1 MQQIQTHQLDSD
13 VGPGVLQSG
22 AAQTLM
28 KRNSD
33 VPEALAVITWRLWA
47 SARHRTAEQYL
58 WDLDM
63 KITHVKKTW
72 DVLRN
77 CPWKLIFQL
86 DNRSSAPIRTVG
98 AAHSSLVAASCSALI
113 KNCVGLSFLPSSLKD
128 FTVIPLVLL
137 LFLSATCSGSRSSI
151 SCVLLSCRHS
161 WSTRLPLSS
170 SVYRSLS
177 IISVDARTALI
188 IFTVTVYRSRCGRP
202 FRLCLMLLWL
212 NDKACVSACY

>member
-1 MQQIQTHQLDSD
+1 MF
-13 VGPGVLQSG
+13 LQRSLWSHEDCERAHDTEQPNNIFG
-22 AAQTLM
+22 I
-28 KRNSD
+28 S
-33 VPEALAVITWRLWA
+33 TWRL
-47 SARHRTAEQYL
+47 RTL
-58 WDLDM
+58 
-63 KITHVKKTW
+63 KN
-72 DVLRN
+72 LRRSLTN
-77 CPWKLIFQL
+77 CPWKLIFQW

-113 KNCVGLSFLPSSLKD
+113 KNSVGFSFLPSSLKD

-137 LFLSATCSGSRSSI
+137 LFLSATCSGNRSSI

-202 FRLCLMLLWL
+202 FRLCLMFLWL
-212 NDKACVSACY
+212 NDKTCVSACY